1 MGRQWGAAAFV
12 GRSFELSVLRE
23 AWRSVSSGQ
32 PCWVLVGGEAGI
44 GKTRLV
50 TKFAGEVS
58 GEGARVVVGN
68 CPPVAPGLVPF
79 APVAEVLRELG
90 DPAAEGLAR
99 GYAEAITRLLE
110 VEVPAG
116 RSTMPGEAERA
127 RLLGAVRAVLE
138 RKCGE
143 APLMVVLEDLQWA
156 DASTR
161 EVLAFLGSQP
171 PRGRVMFVGTYRDER
186 PEGPQVWGLVD
197 RLSRLGGRRLGLP
210 RLGRAELE
218 GLLHGLI
225 GRRPDDAM
233 VEAVLSRSE
242 GNPFLAEELVAA
254 DALSGVLP
262 EGLRNLLLARMVDL
276 PAAARQVV
284 GLAAVAGVA
293 ADHDL
298 LEEAWLAAY
307 GQTTALA
314 GALRRAVAAG
324 VLVGVA
330 GQRSYAFRHALV
342 REAVYDDMLPGD
354 RSRWHRELA
363 RCLAGTS
370 GSGRGT
376 GYAARAAWIAHHWL
390 AAGDRVRAL
399 AASIDAGQAAEQTSA
414 FGEASRQYRAAADFC
429 QELGAGPEDASSW
442 TLSQLFERAA
452 LMTYLSGDPERA
464 IDEVSRAIKLTDARA
479 EPTRV
484 GLMYERRGR
493 YGWSAGYPHADTLR
507 DFRTA
512 VELVPDEPTPARARV
527 LAAMG
532 QTLMLGHQ
540 FGQAIVVT
548 EGALAVARGAGSPP
562 EIVAH
567 TLSTLGVCRAY
578 TGDMAAGIR
587 LAEESVRVAALVP
600 HTEDLHRA
608 YGNLSCVLMLE
619 DLHRAARVAREGAEI
634 ARRDGLATTYGNFLL
649 GNAAVSL
656 VALGDWARAEAL
668 MGDAVTGPATE
679 PVATGNLLVSS
690 VVLAAWRGDRA
701 AVDRDL
707 AQIDAAL
714 ARGGHADM
722 RSRLAVAAAEA
733 ATWCRAHAAAR
744 DYVMAAADADAGT
757 DDLDMRPHVAA
768 VGLRLAAEWPA
779 LEPASE
785 SERQVLRRRMLALA
799 ADPRCQNAP
808 GRQGRAHLR
817 MAEAEASRLTGAGDP
832 ALWRAAAGAWEAV
845 PAPHQIAY
853 ARLRL
858 AESLLGCRGQR
869 QQAQAELAAAREVAV
884 RLGARALAEEVE
896 HLAIRARL
904 GPAPAGTPDPD
915 DRFGLTQR
923 ERDVLG
929 LVCAGCTNRQI
940 AARLFISPK
949 TAGLHVSHVLAKLG
963 VTTRGEAA
971 ALAHRL
977 GLAAKVP
984 AARSSDP
991 DRMPGR

>member
-1 MGRQWGAAAFV
+1 VGRQWGAAAFV

-58 GEGARVVVGN
+58 AEGARVVVGN

-90 DPAAEGLAR
+90 DPVAEGLAR
-99 GYAEAITRLLE
+99 GHAEAITRLLE

-116 RSTMPGEAERA
+116 RSRTPGEAERA

-143 APLMVVLEDLQWA
+143 TTLMVVFEDLQWA

-171 PRGRVMFVGTYRDER
+171 PHGRVMFVGIYRDDQR

-197 RLSRLGGRRLGLP
+197 RLCRLGGRRLGLP
-210 RLGRAELE
+210 RLGRTELE
-218 GLLHGLI
+218 MLLDGLI
-225 GRRPDDAM
+225 GRRPDHAM

-254 DALSGVLP
+254 DALCGTLP
-262 EGLRNLLLARMVDL
+262 EGLRNLLLARMLDL
-276 PAAARQVV
+276 PEAARQVV
-284 GLAAVAGVA
+284 RLAAVAGVA

-314 GALRRAVAAG
+314 GALRRAAAAG

-330 GQRSYAFRHALV
+330 GQPRYAFRHALV

-370 GSGRGT
+370 QSGRGT

-414 FGEASRQYRAAADFC
+414 FGEAGRQYRAASDLW
-429 QELGAGPEDASSW
+429 QQLGAGPAGASSW

-452 LMTYLSGDPERA
+452 LMSYLSGDPERA
-464 IDEVSRAIKLTDARA
+464 VAEVSRAIELTDARG
-479 EPTRV
+479 ERTRV
-484 GLMYERRGR
+484 GLMHERRGR

-532 QTLMLGHQ
+532 QTLMLGHR

-548 EGALAVARGAGSPP
+548 ERALAVARGAGSPP

-567 TLSTLGVCRAY
+567 ALSTLGVCRAY
-578 TGDMAAGIR
+578 TGDVAAGIR

-619 DLHRAARVAREGAEI
+619 DLRRAARVALEGAEI
-634 ARRDGLATTYGNFLL
+634 ANRDGLATTYGNFLL

-656 VALGDWARAEAL
+656 VALGDWAQAEAL
-668 MGDAVTGPATE
+668 IDAAVTGPATE

-733 ATWCRAHAAAR
+733 ATWCRAYAAAR
-744 DYVMAAADADAGT
+744 DYVMVAADADVGT

-779 LEPASE
+779 SKPATE
-785 SERQVLRRRMLALA
+785 SERQALIGRMLALVTGP
-799 ADPRCQNAP
+799 DCRKPP
-808 GRQGRAHLR
+808 GRQGQAFLR
-817 MAEAEASRLTGAGDP
+817 TAEAEASRLTGAGDS

-845 PAPHQIAY
+845 PAPHRIAY
-853 ARLRL
+853 SRLRL
-858 AESLLGCRGQR
+858 AEALLGCRGQR

-896 HLAIRARL
+896 QLAIRARL
-904 GPAPAGTPDPD
+904 GSAPAGTPDPD
-915 DRFGLTQR
+915 DRFGLTRR

-940 AARLFISPK
+940 AARLFITPK
-949 TAGLHVSHVLAKLG
+949 TAGLHVSHILAKLN

-977 GLAAKVP
+977 GLAAVASAP
-984 AARSSDP
+984 AAGD
-991 DRMPGR
+991 GRAD